1 MMARP
6 SHDYARLEPMVRRL
20 HADGHGVQR
29 IARQAG
35 ISVGSAHG
43 LIGRLGLTRPV
54 APAAARRRP
63 VRRPMPVGMGLVLGG
78 INV

>member
-1 MMARP
+1 MARP
-6 SHDYARLEPMVRRL
+6 SHDYTRLEPMVRRL

-43 LIGRLGLTRPV
+43 LIGRLGLARPTV
-54 APAAARRRP
+54 ASSMRRRP

-78 INV
+78 VNA